1 MYLLVISY
9 WSFVIGETPISHSP
23 FLIPHSPFPLNN
35 MDWHLLGLSFIT
47 VFLSELG
54 DKSQLAAI
62 ALSGR
67 SNSPRAVFFGA
78 AGALLL
84 TSLLGAL
91 AGGAVAELL
100 PTRLLKA
107 IAAIGFAILAARLL
121 LFNNEPSAD
130 SEETP

>member
-1 MYLLVISY
+1 M
-9 WSFVIGETPISHSP
+9 
-23 FLIPHSPFPLNN
+23 N
-35 MDWHLLGLSFIT
+35 WHLLGISFIT

-67 SNSPRAVFFGA
+67 CQSRRAVFFGT

-84 TSLLGAL
+84 TSLIGAL
-91 AGGAVAELL
+91 AGGAVSQLL

-107 IAAIGFAILAARLL
+107 VAAVGFAILAVRLL
-121 LFNNEPSAD
+121 FFNNEAPSQ
-130 SEETP
+130 EEI

>member
-1 MYLLVISY
+1 
-9 WSFVIGETPISHSP
+9 
-23 FLIPHSPFPLNN
+23 

-62 ALSGR
+62 ALSG
-67 SNSPRAVFFGA
+67 NCQSPRVVFFGA
-78 AGALLL
+78 ATALVL

-107 IAAIGFAILAARLL
+107 IAAVGFAILAVRLL
-121 LFNNEPSAD
+121 FFNSDEPS
-130 SEETP
+130 T

>member
-1 MYLLVISY
+1 
-9 WSFVIGETPISHSP
+9 
-23 FLIPHSPFPLNN
+23 

-67 SNSPRAVFFGA
+67 CNSPRAVFFGA

-84 TSLLGAL
+84 TSLLGSL

-100 PTRLLKA
+100 PTRVLKA
-107 IAAIGFAILAARLL
+107 IAAVGFAILAARLL
-121 LFNNEPSAD
+121 LFNNEPAVD
-130 SEETP
+130 SEQTP

>member
-1 MYLLVISY
+1 
-9 WSFVIGETPISHSP
+9 
-23 FLIPHSPFPLNN
+23 

-62 ALSGR
+62 ALSG
-67 SNSPRAVFFGA
+67 SCQSPRVVFFGA
-78 AGALLL
+78 ATALVL

-107 IAAIGFAILAARLL
+107 IAAVGFAILAVRLL
-121 LFNNEPSAD
+121 FFNSDEPS
-130 SEETP
+130 T

>member
-1 MYLLVISY
+1 
-9 WSFVIGETPISHSP
+9 
-23 FLIPHSPFPLNN
+23 

-67 SNSPRAVFFGA
+67 SQSRRAVFFA
-78 AGALLL
+78 TACALIL

-91 AGGAVAELL
+91 AGGAVAEVL
-100 PTRLLKA
+100 PTKLLKA
-107 IAAIGFAILAARLL
+107 IAAVGFAILAARLL
-121 LFNNEPSAD
+121 FFND
-130 SEETP
+130 SEESP